1 MWQNCIFFV
10 RVCVCA
16 VAHDPK
22 RYLCF
27 TPLSFGRGSLFFP
40 LLLLRGCSL
49 VARWF
54 LARREKSEWEL
65 AGSYLNVYFY
75 IFQITEVA
83 MKTTKTEE
91 ETTHSDSR
99 MNKIKIKI
107 KRNAETR
114 CEILLRFYLSI
125 YLIHLY
131 VCRCVSV
138 IIMIFS
144 IRSFVLCWLSIT
156 RKN

>member
-1 MWQNCIFFV
+1 
-10 RVCVCA
+10 
-16 VAHDPK
+16 
-22 RYLCF
+22 
-27 TPLSFGRGSLFFP
+27 
-40 LLLLRGCSL
+40 
-49 VARWF
+49 
-54 LARREKSEWEL
+54 
-65 AGSYLNVYFY
+65 
-75 IFQITEVA
+75 